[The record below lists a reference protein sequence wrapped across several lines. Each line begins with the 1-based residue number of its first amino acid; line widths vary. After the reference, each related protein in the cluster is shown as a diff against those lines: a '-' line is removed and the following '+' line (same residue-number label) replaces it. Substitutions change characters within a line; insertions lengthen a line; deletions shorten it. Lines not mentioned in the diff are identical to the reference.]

1 MTYYNIEDLV
11 IGETMDPHYPA
22 YIAIGQNAIKATTS
36 EFAAFDVRISN
47 QNRRFGRQLQI
58 REAIRNGKS

>member
-11 IGETMDPHYPA
+11 IGETMDPQYPA

-36 EFAAFDVRISN
+36 EFATFDYRVSN
-47 QNRRFGRQLQI
+47 QNRRFGRQVQI
-58 REAIRNGKS
+58 REALRNDKS